1 MRPEQHSLHLPPRLD
16 QGADQQPVRAVVAT
30 EPGGR
35 RQQAVLEQNCRPIL
49 KRMCGRRI
57 RLNPLDVELERAKE
71 RRSETKRVDRRA
83 DVVDEPR
90 QRQLGGPQAAA
101 ELLLRLVNL
110 DLQAGTR
117 KRDRRREPVRPGA
130 DNDRPRHDGI
140 QPPGRC
146 SRARPYSVR
155 KRRLEMPKSRFV
167 LAAALVA
174 AVLPNAA
181 HADGQASPGVSQG
194 WNGLADKAHGARFVA
209 LPANGGNWTV
219 LARINLRG
227 GTVTRYGSIRG
238 SYGIP
243 GVTLRGDVGGLSSDG
258 RMLVVAEAPNGGS
271 ILRSVSRLAVVDA
284 RTLRTRAR
292 IALPGDFS
300 FDALSPD
307 GRTLYLIQHTSVK
320 DLQRYRVRAYNL
332 VQKRLL
338 PDAIVDRTEPNMRGY
353 PLARTSSRGGAWVYT
368 LYQGDEPFVHAL
380 DTVHGRAVCLDLTW
394 HAGQIVLFQSH
405 LALRDNGGRL
415 AVVDRQGRTRAT
427 LNLRPSRRTTPT
439 TTWAAAGLSGVGLV
453 ATAILLRR
461 RRRQN

>member
-1 MRPEQHSLHLPPRLD
+1 
-16 QGADQQPVRAVVAT
+16 
-30 EPGGR
+30 
-35 RQQAVLEQNCRPIL
+35 
-49 KRMCGRRI
+49 
-57 RLNPLDVELERAKE
+57 
-71 RRSETKRVDRRA
+71 
-83 DVVDEPR
+83 
-90 QRQLGGPQAAA
+90 
-101 ELLLRLVNL
+101 
-110 DLQAGTR
+110 
-117 KRDRRREPVRPGA
+117 
-130 DNDRPRHDGI
+130 
-140 QPPGRC
+140 
-146 SRARPYSVR
+146 
-155 KRRLEMPKSRFV
+155 
-167 LAAALVA
+167 
-174 AVLPNAA
+174 
-181 HADGQASPGVSQG
+181 
-194 WNGLADKAHGARFVA
+194 
-209 LPANGGNWTV
+209 V

-284 RTLRTRAR
+284 RTLRTGAR

-332 VQKRLL
+332 VQKQLL

-405 LALRDNGGRL
+405 LALRHNGGRL
-415 AVVDRQGRTRAT
+415 AVVDPQGRTRAT
-427 LNLRPSRRTTPT
+427 LNLRASGRTTTT

-461 RRRQN
+461 RKRQN

>member
-1 MRPEQHSLHLPPRLD
+1 
-16 QGADQQPVRAVVAT
+16 
-30 EPGGR
+30 
-35 RQQAVLEQNCRPIL
+35 
-49 KRMCGRRI
+49 
-57 RLNPLDVELERAKE
+57 
-71 RRSETKRVDRRA
+71 
-83 DVVDEPR
+83 
-90 QRQLGGPQAAA
+90 
-101 ELLLRLVNL
+101 
-110 DLQAGTR
+110 
-117 KRDRRREPVRPGA
+117 
-130 DNDRPRHDGI
+130 
-140 QPPGRC
+140 
-146 SRARPYSVR
+146 
-155 KRRLEMPKSRFV
+155 MPKIRFV

-174 AVLPNAA
+174 AVVPNAA

-194 WNGLADKAHGARFVA
+194 WNGLADKAHGVRFVA

-243 GVTLRGDVGGLSSDG
+243 GVTLKGDVGGLSSDG

-284 RTLRTRAR
+284 RTLRTRTR

-332 VQKRLL
+332 VQKQLL

-353 PLARTSSRGGAWVYT
+353 PLARTSSRGGEWVYT
-368 LYQGDEPFVHAL
+368 LYQGDGPFVHAL

-394 HAGQIVLFQSH
+394 HASQIVLFQSH

-427 LNLRPSRRTTPT
+427 LNLRPSGRTTAT

-461 RRRQN
+461 RKRQN